1 MEPFA
6 VVFVI
11 VMMVIG
17 GIKWLLE
24 NLSGNQKRGQ
34 DQGDA
39 SFADLYEDARQQIL
53 ERQARQHAQQ
63 DATEPVAQQRIIE
76 PVIAS
81 PPPVPAPPPL
91 PGRRPLVA
99 QAQPTRSV
107 SSKPLQ
113 RPVLTAAEMAALKRV
128 QKREIEPRSRSRR
141 STRTSARQMLS
152 SPAATRD
159 AIVLLEILGP
169 PKGAI

>member
-6 VVFVI
+6 VVFVV

-17 GIKWLLE
+17 GIKWLIE
-24 NLSGNQKRGQ
+24 NLSGKQKGGQ
-34 DQGDA
+34 DQADA
-39 SFADLYEDARQQIL
+39 SFAELYEEAREQFL

-63 DATEPVAQQRIIE
+63 EAPEQVAQQRIIE
-76 PVIAS
+76 PVT
-81 PPPVPAPPPL
+81 PPPSVPAPPPL
-91 PGRRPLVA
+91 PGRPRPLVT

-107 SSKPLQ
+107 PAKPLQ
-113 RPVLTAAEMAALKRV
+113 RPVLTAAEMAALERV
-128 QKREIEPRSRSRR
+128 QERDIGLRSRRR
-141 STRTSARQMLS
+141 STRTSVRQMLA

-169 PKGAI
+169 PKGAL

>member
-6 VVFVI
+6 VVFVV

-17 GIKWLLE
+17 GIKWLIE
-24 NLSGNQKRGQ
+24 NLSGKQKGGQ
-34 DQGDA
+34 DQADA
-39 SFADLYEDARQQIL
+39 SFAELYEEAREQFL

-63 DATEPVAQQRIIE
+63 EAPEQVAQQRIIE
-76 PVIAS
+76 PVTP

-113 RPVLTAAEMAALKRV
+113 RPVLTAAEMAALERV
-128 QKREIEPRSRSRR
+128 QERDIGLRSRRRR

-152 SPAATRD
+152 SPAATRG